1 MSSWA
6 HQKLARHRVKP
17 ASTVALLLFLAASDP
32 AGISDFHCEWLLRI
46 NHVFTLQF
54 PHPGL
59 IKVQQVIHSLANPAI
74 PSMNETFLLHMLIIF
89 PLNGGFPTHPST
101 TAACFPGT
109 LLSLQPSS
117 HAQKSRNLRQDH
129 LTLRAPCGFRLCWS
143 NSALFCTSIFTSLR
157 DWRTPTKCETLTSE
171 FPRQSELS
179 ALLLTVLLT
188 ISGAGWAF
196 TLLLDYFWNLWAAY
210 QGVWLWQAVSLG
222 HLTCKSSHPAPFQDA
237 LFIIW
242 EMTLFWLFL

>member
-46 NHVFTLQF
+46 NHVFTLPF

-89 PLNGGFPTHPST
+89 PLNGGSLPTPPHPML
-101 TAACFPGT
+101 AFQA
-109 LLSLQPSS
+109 LSFHCS
-117 HAQKSRNLRQDH
+117 HHHMHRSPQ
-129 LTLRAPCGFRLCWS
+129 
-143 NSALFCTSIFTSLR
+143 
-157 DWRTPTKCETLTSE
+157 TSE
-171 FPRQSELS
+171 R
-179 ALLLTVLLT
+179 T
-188 ISGAGWAF
+188 IS
-196 TLLLDYFWNLWAAY
+196 
-210 QGVWLWQAVSLG
+210 
-222 HLTCKSSHPAPFQDA
+222 H
-237 LFIIW
+237 
-242 EMTLFWLFL
+242 